1 MLMGQTHDTSQS
13 KYILPIASNLI
24 LFQNKIS
31 GDALINECINK
42 IICEYNEKKSGYE
55 LAIKSAIY
63 YLFVILLR
71 RYINK
76 VLTEKEHSLREK
88 NMDRFS
94 RIFRYVELNYMY
106 PITTHKSAKMLN
118 ITVSHFCHL
127 FKQLT
132 GITFSNYVNY
142 LRIKKAETLL
152 RNTNMTITEIAISI
166 GYNDVAYFSRIFKK
180 QKNISPSEYRN
191 RAT

>member
-1 MLMGQTHDTSQS
+1 
-13 KYILPIASNLI
+13 
-24 LFQNKIS
+24 
-31 GDALINECINK
+31 
-42 IICEYNEKKSGYE
+42 
-55 LAIKSAIY
+55 
-63 YLFVILLR
+63 
-71 RYINK
+71 
-76 VLTEKEHSLREK
+76 
-88 NMDRFS
+88 
-94 RIFRYVELNYMY
+94 MY
-106 PITTHKSAKMLN
+106 PITTHKCAKMLN

-132 GITFSNYVNY
+132 GMTFSNYVNY